1 MNHPYYIT
9 MPGDLILIK
18 HHLLLFPID
27 EQIQIINFE
36 IDRLERN
43 KKRTG
48 SIQNINKKYALIN
61 QLKTIKKMLIE
72 EKN

>member
-1 MNHPYYIT
+1 

-27 EQIQIINFE
+27 EQIKIINFE

-43 KKRTG
+43 KNRIG
-48 SIQNINKKYALIN
+48 YIQNVNKKYALIN
-61 QLKTIKKMLIE
+61 QLKTMKKILIE
-72 EKN
+72 EKI

>member
-1 MNHPYYIT
+1 

-43 KKRTG
+43 KNRIG
-48 SIQNINKKYALIN
+48 YIQNVNKKYALIN
-61 QLKTIKKMLIE
+61 QLKTMKKILIE
-72 EKN
+72 EKI

>member
-1 MNHPYYIT
+1 
-9 MPGDLILIK
+9 MPGDIILIK

-43 KKRTG
+43 KNRIG
-48 SIQNINKKYALIN
+48 YIQNVNKKYALIN
-61 QLKTIKKMLIE
+61 QLKTMKKILIA

>member
-1 MNHPYYIT
+1 

-43 KKRTG
+43 KNRIG
-48 SIQNINKKYALIN
+48 YIQNVNKKYALIN
-61 QLKTIKKMLIE
+61 QLKTMKKILIA